1 MQAHAQH
8 SHSSSQHMLLDS
20 RLLGSNATDS
30 TRDQWARDCWPQIE
44 LIWGYMI
51 ILALARLMHIDPL
64 VVHFL
69 CALWKFL
76 PGTNTLSL
84 SVTEIEYIGR

>member
-1 MQAHAQH
+1 
-8 SHSSSQHMLLDS
+8 MLLDS

-69 CALWKFL
+69 SALWKCL

-84 SVTEIEYIGR
+84 SVTEFEYIGR